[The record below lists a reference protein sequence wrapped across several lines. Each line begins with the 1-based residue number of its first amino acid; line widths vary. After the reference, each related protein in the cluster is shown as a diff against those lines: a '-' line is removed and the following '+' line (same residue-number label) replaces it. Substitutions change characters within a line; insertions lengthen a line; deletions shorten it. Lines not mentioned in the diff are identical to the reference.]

1 MIRKSGLVTMVAAVA
16 LSACNN
22 AASSPAPAPT
32 PSPSPTPTPTPA
44 PTPTPSPTPTPTPT
58 PASVE
63 RDVLPASTNPAINI
77 NLSAHVAINP
87 NPAVAAR
94 GRLFV
99 MLPGTLAVANTYR
112 LILRTGAARGYHA
125 IGLTYPNDNAVE
137 GQCAASQDPNCAADL
152 RREIITGSNTST
164 LTAVDQA
171 NSIIGRLEALLANLA
186 ARFPNE
192 GWGQYLVGGRV
203 NWALVT
209 VAGHSQGAGHAGF
222 LAKLELLDRTVMFS
236 GPGDTGTTAGS
247 PASWLS
253 FPNVTPLSRQYGFT
267 HVGDTLAAF
276 STVSSNWATIGLG
289 SQGALT
295 SVDGAS
301 APFGNSHQLTT
312 NAAPNPNPTGP
323 SASPTHGAPVVDAV
337 TPLTA
342 QGTPLFEPVWIYLAF
357 P

>member
-1 MIRKSGLVTMVAAVA
+1 M
-16 LSACNN
+16 
-22 AASSPAPAPT
+22 
-32 PSPSPTPTPTPA
+32 
-44 PTPTPSPTPTPTPT
+44 
-58 PASVE
+58 E
-63 RDVLPASTNPAINI
+63 RNILPAATNPAINI

-87 NPAVAAR
+87 DPTVPAR

-99 MLPGTLAVANTYR
+99 MLPGTLAVASTYR

-137 GQCAASQDPNCAADL
+137 GQCGNNPDPNCATDL
-152 RREIITGSNTST
+152 RRETITGSDTST
-164 LTAVDQA
+164 LTAVNPA
-171 NSIIGRLEALLANLA
+171 NSIIGRLEALLTTLA
-186 ARFPNE
+186 TQFPNE
-192 GWGQYLVGGRV
+192 GWGQYLIGGRI
-203 NWALVT
+203 NWPLVT

-236 GPGDTGTTAGS
+236 GPAETGASATS
-247 PASWLS
+247 PSSWLR
-253 FPNVTPLSRQYGFT
+253 FPNVTPLSRQYAFT

-276 STVSSNWATIGLG
+276 AGVSGNWTTIGLG
-289 SQGALT
+289 SLGPLT

-323 SASPTHGAPVVDAV
+323 TASPTHGAPVVDAV
-337 TPLTA
+337 TPLNA
-342 QGTPLFEPVWIYLAF
+342 QGRPLFEPVWIYLAF